1 MRKRFNLMFLVLI
14 LISISMHGQTVIN
27 NKPVPDLDL
36 KRYLGL
42 WYEIARFDHSF
53 EKDLVG
59 VTARYSLN
67 PDGMIRVENR
77 GFMHTLNGK
86 EKVAVGKA
94 KTVPGKPG
102 QLKVSFFLWFYA
114 DYNVLMID
122 ENYTYVLIGS
132 KSPDYLWILSRT
144 PKMNPDHYKAVLTEA
159 KQRGYNTS
167 KLLQVLQK

>member
-1 MRKRFNLMFLVLI
+1 MFLVLI
-14 LISISMHGQTVIN
+14 LISIAMYGQNVIDN
-27 NKPVPDLDL
+27 QPVSYLDL
-36 KRYLGL
+36 NRYLGL

-67 PDGMIRVENR
+67 DDGMIRVENR

-86 EKVAVGKA
+86 EKVAIGKA
-94 KTVPGKPG
+94 KIVTDKPG

-122 ENYTYVLIGS
+122 NNYSYVLIGS

-144 PKMNPDHYKAVLTEA
+144 PEMDPVHYNAILAEA
-159 KQRGYNTS
+159 KKRGYNTS
-167 KLLQVLQK
+167 RLLQVLQK